1 MARVLLLAP
10 RALVREPLAFLLAR
24 EPGVAEVA
32 QAASAA
38 AARALLAAGLAP
50 DVAVV
55 DLPHSDPGAD
65 TERLLRDLASGP
77 TPTSVLALTRGE
89 PASDAASVN
98 ALPPTAT
105 LDAVMAAVRGL
116 VDAAPGAP
124 GIALAAGS
132 TLLLAGVA

>member
-38 AARALLAAGLAP
+38 DAHRLLAAGLAP

-77 TPTSVLALTRGE
+77 TPTSVLALTGPE
-89 PASDAASVN
+89 AAAN
-98 ALPPTAT
+98 AAFVDVLPPSTT
-105 LDAVMAAVRGL
+105 LVALIAAVRGL
-116 VDAAPGAP
+116 VEAAPGAP
-124 GIALAAGS
+124 GAAP
-132 TLLLAGVA
+132 AA

>member
-10 RALVREPLAFLLAR
+10 RALFREPLAFLLAR

-38 AARALLAAGLAP
+38 DAHRLLAAGLAP

-55 DLPHSDPGAD
+55 DLPHSHPGAD
-65 TERLLRDLASGP
+65 TERLLCDLASGP
-77 TPTSVLALTRGE
+77 TPTSVLALTGGQ

-116 VDAAPGAP
+116 VAAADPAPAAPAGLAP
-124 GIALAAGS
+124 PVAAAG
-132 TLLLAGVA
+132 